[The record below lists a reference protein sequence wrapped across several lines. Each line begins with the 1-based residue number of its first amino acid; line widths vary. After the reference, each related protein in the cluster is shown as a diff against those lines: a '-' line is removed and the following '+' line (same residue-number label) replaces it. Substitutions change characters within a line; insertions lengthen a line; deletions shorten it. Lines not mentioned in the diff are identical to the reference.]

1 MNAYLEIDNDTL
13 VEECVKG
20 NPDALTLFYT
30 RFAPKMYGVVM
41 RYVNNPKDAEDILH
55 DGFIVALTRLNTLR
69 SPERVEYWLASIM
82 KNLSLQFLQAQDVV
96 GILHELPEVEDS
108 PEFDDII
115 DLPTLE
121 ALIRKLPK
129 GYQTVFRLSVLENKT
144 HKEIA
149 DILGIAPNSSSSQL
163 FHAKLM
169 MRRLITEHRAKAG
182 LLSLLLVLL
191 SLGILWWRNPAP
203 EAVFDRQLVA
213 RATLTFP
220 ARTQAE
226 EPLLSMAEKPAHHA
240 AHRSMAVTEEPIY
253 EPLLEA
259 ADTALAQPTE
269 PLTAHADTTAAAP
282 QEQPSARPSLFD
294 HDLIADNRPIT
305 PIKTNRDNGLTVK
318 IGGSPSISVNT
329 QKGDLDFVLDAP
341 AFDPSTDYTV
351 GNLPIPV
358 TPPPAPVDYS
368 NCSHTNSMPIT
379 VGVAVNKSFSR
390 LFGIETGLTYTYLH
404 STLHNRSYFSDC
416 RWHYLGIPLKATVN
430 TYSTPRLSLYGAAG
444 VQLDIPLLSNA
455 STNAPVNI
463 TSLPRDR
470 FHSSPVWSVSASYG
484 ASIHLSRHMGLFIE
498 PTVNYHFEH
507 SFRVPNT
514 WTDNHLGISLLV
526 GVQINL

>member
-1 MNAYLEIDNDTL
+1 MNPYLEIDNDAL

-55 DGFIVALTRLNTLR
+55 DGFIVAFTRLNTLR
-69 SPERVEYWLASIM
+69 HPERVEYWLASIM

-115 DLPTLE
+115 DLPTIE
-121 ALIRKLPK
+121 ALIHKLPK

-182 LLSLLLVLL
+182 LLSLLLILL
-191 SLGILWWRNPAP
+191 SLGILWWRNPAS

-213 RATLTFP
+213 RATLTSP
-220 ARTQAE
+220 ARSYAG
-226 EPLLSMAEKPAHHA
+226 EPLLSADVTPALRT
-240 AHRSMAVTEEPIY
+240 AHRSMVIPDETAS

-259 ADTALAQPTE
+259 ADTAVTKAAN
-269 PLTAHADTTAAAP
+269 PLVSRADTVAEAP
-282 QEQPSARPSLFD
+282 ETPTARPSLFD

-305 PIKTNRDNGLTVK
+305 PIKTKRNNGLTVK
-318 IGGSPSISVNT
+318 IGGSPSISVRTGGYDLAAPGLAEDPILGTDNT
-329 QKGDLDFVLDAP
+329 IIPL
-341 AFDPSTDYTV
+341 PSVTTS
-351 GNLPIPV
+351 
-358 TPPPAPVDYS
+358 TPPVDFS
-368 NCSHTNSMPIT
+368 DCSHTKRMPIT

-390 LFGIETGLTYTYLH
+390 LFGIETGLTYTYLQ
-404 STLHNRSYFSDC
+404 STLNNRGYFSDC

-430 TYSTPRLSLYGAAG
+430 TYTTSRFSFYGAAG
-444 VQLDIPLLSNA
+444 MQLDIPLLSNG

-463 TSLPRDR
+463 TSLPRGR

-484 ASIHLSRHMGLFIE
+484 ASIHLSRHMGMFIE
-498 PTVNYHFEH
+498 PTVNYHFDH

-526 GVQINL
+526 GIQINL